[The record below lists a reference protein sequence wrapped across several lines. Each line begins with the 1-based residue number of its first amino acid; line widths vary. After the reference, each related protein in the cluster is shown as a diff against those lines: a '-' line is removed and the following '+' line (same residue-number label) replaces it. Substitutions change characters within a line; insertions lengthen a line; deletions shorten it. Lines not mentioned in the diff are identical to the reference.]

1 MLEVLED
8 HLDADTQVDMFLS
21 GGIDSSILAY
31 LTKKKLN
38 KELRHFSL
46 KFNKFDES
54 DNFYKYQIA
63 NQNLLFL
70 KLTKKK
76 FLK

>member
-31 LTKKKLN
+31 LTRK
-38 KELRHFSL
+38 S
-46 KFNKFDES
+46 
-54 DNFYKYQIA
+54 
-63 NQNLLFL
+63 
-70 KLTKKK
+70 
-76 FLK
+76 

>member
-46 KFNKFDES
+46 NFPINLLMS
-54 DNFYKYQIA
+54 LIIFYKYQIG
-63 NQNLLFL
+63 LI
-70 KLTKKK
+70 
-76 FLK
+76 